1 MFPGKWPKIPTF
13 FSQHSKTMQNIKV
26 FIDNINIET
35 QTTYAENGKINIYPC
50 AFVENPHLVAHGDR
64 ASQKGRMV
72 TEDDGTSC
80 FHPYAHGSGSRYN
93 TLFQTAHG
101 SVKET
106 LNDVIFQLR
115 FPKRLGKS
123 LIESMLREEQE
134 EQVAFVKTRRSE
146 TKWSL

>member
-1 MFPGKWPKIPTF
+1 MNRINVFVDNV
-13 FSQHSKTMQNIKV
+13 NI
-26 FIDNINIET
+26 DT
-35 QTTYAENGKINIYPC
+35 QTTYSENGKININRCPYE
-50 AFVENPHLVAHGDR
+50 ENPHLVLNGDR
-64 ASQKGRMV
+64 VSQKGRMV
-72 TEDDGTSC
+72 TEDDGTSR
-80 FHPYAHGSGSRYN
+80 FRPYAHDSGSRYN

-101 SVKET
+101 TVKET

-146 TKWSL
+146 TKWTL

>member
-1 MFPGKWPKIPTF
+1 MKD
-13 FSQHSKTMQNIKV
+13 IKV

-80 FHPYAHGSGSRYN
+80 FRPYATNSGSRYN
-93 TLFQTAHG
+93 KLFQTAHG
-101 SVKET
+101 TVKET
-106 LNDVIFQLR
+106 MNDIIVQLR
-115 FPKRLGKS
+115 FPKRLGKA
-123 LIESMLREEQE
+123 LIEAMFKDETEE
-134 EQVAFVKTRRSE
+134 VAAFIKTRTTE
-146 TKWSL
+146 TNWSL